1 MTSKMK
7 LVDVRTEGRN
17 YPTTTSLVDKIE
29 GGGWMNEDLV
39 QLLLQAVKQ
48 RDAHVCRLIVH
59 IESLGRECCP
69 LEDRVV
75 SITQTENST
84 HKLTI
89 NPVDGRID
97 LKISSKASAMVVSE
111 LMSLALQL
119 TNMELPP
126 VTLRGKI
133 KWNKWHGYECQ
144 LVSGSKKF
152 KKTITYK
159 GE

>member
-1 MTSKMK
+1 MK

-17 YPTTTSLVDKIE
+17 YPTTISLEEKIE
-29 GGGWMNEDLV
+29 GGGLMNEDIV

-59 IESLGRECCP
+59 IESYGKECCSFD
-69 LEDRVV
+69 ERSV

-84 HKLTI
+84 HKITI

-97 LKISSKASAMVVSE
+97 LKISSKASQMVVSE
-111 LMSLALQL
+111 LQSL
-119 TNMELPP
+119 TNQLLDMELPP

-133 KWNKWHGYECQ
+133 KWNKWEGYNCQ

-159 GE
+159 GETKYV